1 MANHGLGFS
10 RVVAAACAAGA
21 RFCHARGVFALA
33 AFLLASWGG
42 AAARGESVRA
52 GVTTLVSR
60 GPGEGFGDMDL
71 PRRGLGPRLPH
82 PKGPLMLPEG
92 QRHQI
97 VVKFRDD
104 LRARLAGADRLNF
117 LGNRVPDGLAG
128 VVGKY
133 RLRFWR
139 VFDDVAGVERLCLRA
154 ADRSGR
160 QPPDLNGTMLVGNL
174 PRRDVLDVARA
185 LQALDC
191 VESVEIQSLD
201 VRPPPPG
208 DIAPKTPNLES
219 IQTYRGANPGYDAN
233 YARSKGAEG
242 AGVRFSDCEYGYN
255 PEHEDLVDAGIVN
268 RSRGAIH
275 PDVYSNNWDEHG
287 TAALGISLA
296 PNNGYGIS
304 GIAPLASG
312 AFYSEWTTSG
322 GTRVTAI
329 QDAIADSDA
338 GDVILLEMQTAGA
351 GGDYGPAELSGTV
364 WDLTKVATDSGIIV
378 VAAAGNGNQNLDG
391 SAYASYMARGDSG
404 AIIVGA
410 GSANA
415 THSKVSYSTYGTRV
429 NVQAWGGSV
438 ASTGYGSYA
447 RYGDDDRQSYT
458 SGFNGTSSASAC
470 VAGVVC
476 AIQSYAIAR
485 LGTRLGPSEMRD
497 LLAAT
502 GFPQGG
508 SGGHIGPAVSLS
520 GALDALPAERLGG
533 EGCAAAAI
541 GDGDIEIRFT
551 GMPFRSYR
559 IEASPDMR
567 SWVTIRS
574 GVDAEVGETS
584 CILEGAAAGHPQRFF
599 RVVEEVAR

>member
-1 MANHGLGFS
+1 MDPP
-10 RVVAAACAAGA
+10 RGA
-21 RFCHARGVFALA
+21 LR
-33 AFLLASWGG
+33 
-42 AAARGESVRA
+42 
-52 GVTTLVSR
+52 
-60 GPGEGFGDMDL
+60 
-71 PRRGLGPRLPH
+71 PRLPH

-104 LRARLAGADRLNF
+104 LRARLAGTDRLNF

-160 QPPDLNGTMLVGNL
+160 QPPDLNGTMRVESVS
-174 PRRDVLDVARA
+174 RRDVLDVARA

-191 VESVEIQSLD
+191 VEGVEIQSLD

-219 IQTYRGANPGYDAN
+219 LQTYRGANPGYDAN

-268 RSRGAIH
+268 RSRGAFH
-275 PDVYSNNWDEHG
+275 PDVYSKNWDEHG

-304 GIAPLASG
+304 GIAPKASG

-322 GTRVTAI
+322 GTRTTAI

-338 GDVILLEMQTAGA
+338 GDVILLEMQTTGA
-351 GGDYGPAELSGTV
+351 GGDYGPAELSSTV
-364 WDLTKVATDSGIIV
+364 WNLTKVATDSGIIV

-391 SAYASYMARGDSG
+391 SAYASYMDRGDSG

-410 GSANA
+410 GSANT

-458 SGFNGTSSASAC
+458 SGFSGTSSASAC
-470 VAGVVC
+470 VAGVAC

-497 LLAAT
+497 LLVAT

-508 SGGHIGPAVSLS
+508 AGGHIGPAVSLP
-520 GALDALPAERLGG
+520 GALDAFPAERLGG

-541 GDGDIEIRFT
+541 GDGDIEIRFA
-551 GMPFRSYR
+551 GIPFRSYR
-559 IEASPDMR
+559 VEASPDMR

-574 GVDAEVGETS
+574 GVAGAVGETS

-599 RVVEEVAR
+599 RVVEEAAR